1 MYWQFAS
8 FIYRSDKAKK
18 KINPP
23 TSTNEQV
30 FCCEMINHDAN
41 EKYNTTNKNMNLQRI
56 STREFVPAE
65 KKDDM
70 YWFKRVKNTASA
82 RKSRM
87 KKQAMDNVLRKK
99 MMLLWSE
106 NLQLRSELA
115 NTLNTMYHRRPSQN
129 RNISSMT
136 PVMKEEE
143 PYESVRNF
151 NKYTTS
157 FISSERRIEDANNIY
172 SMKREMRHYQADN
185 SLSFMEDGFTL
196 QNLALIVL
204 VITRRHTPLMT
215 TLTRNT
221 EQ

>member
-1 MYWQFAS
+1 MGFFLLSTIFIFHNYILICNTRVTCIDNLIPS
-8 FIYRSDKAKK
+8 FTEVTAKK
-18 KINPP
+18 KMNPP

-30 FCCEMINHDAN
+30 FCCEMINHDAD
-41 EKYNTTNKNMNLQRI
+41 EKYRR

-70 YWFKRVKNTASA
+70 YWFKRVKNNASV

-106 NLQLRSELA
+106 NLQLRSELT
-115 NTLNTMYHRRPSQN
+115 NTLNTIFHRRPSQN

-151 NKYTTS
+151 NKYT
-157 FISSERRIEDANNIY
+157 I
-172 SMKREMRHYQADN
+172 
-185 SLSFMEDGFTL
+185 
-196 QNLALIVL
+196 
-204 VITRRHTPLMT
+204 
-215 TLTRNT
+215 
-221 EQ
+221 